1 MHLTIEQIARA
12 TSSYGDFEG
21 FERVAIT
28 RVQTD
33 SRLVQEGDLF
43 VCIAGQ
49 RYDGHNF
56 AREAVRKGAAAI
68 LAHTPLLDIAGA
80 QEVPVLLVE
89 DTVKAL
95 GRLALY
101 VRQRTRARVI
111 GITGS
116 AGKTTTKE
124 FLSSVLSQKA
134 RVGKNYKNWNNQLGL
149 PLSILNFDG
158 QEDYW
163 VLELGIS
170 NPEDMDE
177 LGSILRPDIVIIT
190 NIGPCHLEGLG
201 SVLDVASYKTKILDY
216 LQNESWAVLNK
227 DYPALVKEAR
237 KRQQIK
243 QYLFSCSDKKQ
254 KFRGEYHGCEGDK
267 GRYEIGINGE
277 NYYFTLP
284 WIGAHLTENI
294 TAVAVLA
301 HLLGYSGSEVE
312 QGLCQ
317 ARIPEQRLCLW
328 SEGEWTI
335 IDDTYNAN
343 PLSMRA
349 AIRTAAE
356 LAKDRDLVLVLG
368 DMAELGTLTEE
379 EHRKLGEF
387 IRKIDCNYVFF
398 HGQHADYV
406 KAGLS
411 ASEGWPGE
419 FFICYT
425 PEDFFSFFKS
435 LNLKNAVVL
444 FKGSRSCKMEEY
456 VRMLARAK
464 D

>member
-1 MHLTIEQIARA
+1 MHLTIEQIALA
-12 TSSYGDFEG
+12 ISSYGDFDG
-21 FERVAIT
+21 FEKVPIT
-28 RVQTD
+28 KVQTD

-56 AREAVRKGAAAI
+56 AQEAVKKGARAI
-68 LAHTPLLDIAGA
+68 LAHTPLLDIE
-80 QEVPVLLVE
+80 EVPVLLVE

-124 FLSSVLSQKA
+124 FLFSVLSQKA
-134 RVGKNYKNWNNQLGL
+134 KVGKNYKNWNNQLGL
-149 PLSILNFDG
+149 PLSILKFDG

-170 NPEDMDE
+170 KPEDMEE
-177 LGSILRPDIVIIT
+177 LGSILRPDIVVIT

-201 SVLDVASYKTKILDY
+201 SVSDVARYKTKILDY
-216 LQNESWAVLNK
+216 LENESWAILNK
-227 DYPALVKEAR
+227 DYPPLVKEAQR
-237 KRQQIK
+237 RNQIKPYFFSCTDKRQR
-243 QYLFSCSDKKQ
+243 FW
-254 KFRGEYHGCEGDK
+254 GEYRGCEG
-267 GRYEIGINGE
+267 GRGHYEMGINGE
-277 NYYFTLP
+277 SYCLTLP

-294 TAVAVLA
+294 SAVAVLA
-301 HLLGYSGSEVE
+301 HLLGYSGSEIE

-317 ARIPEQRLCLW
+317 ARLPEQRLCLW
-328 SEGEWTI
+328 TKGEWTI

-349 AIRTAAE
+349 AISTAAE
-356 LAKDRDLVLVLG
+356 LAKDKELVLVLG
-368 DMAELGTLTEE
+368 DMAELGEASEE

-387 IRKIDCNYVFF
+387 IHSIGCRYVFF
-398 HGQHADYV
+398 HGQNASFV
-406 KAGLS
+406 KEGLK
-411 ASEGWPGE
+411 GWSGE
-419 FFICYT
+419 FYICHS
-425 PEDFFSFFKS
+425 PEDFFSFFKN
-435 LNLKNAVVL
+435 LNLKQAVLL
-444 FKGSRSCKMEEY
+444 FKGSRSSKMEEY
-456 VRMLARAK
+456 VK
-464 D
+464 KVKG

>member
-21 FERVAIT
+21 FERAAIT

-56 AREAVRKGAAAI
+56 AQEAVRKGAAAV

-101 VRQRTRARVI
+101 VRQRTSAKVI

-170 NPEDMDE
+170 KPEDMDE

-201 SVLDVASYKTKILDY
+201 SVSDVASYKTKIFDY
-216 LQNESWAVLNK
+216 LENESWAVLNK
-227 DYPALVKEAR
+227 DYPALVKEAQ

-254 KFRGEYHGCEGDK
+254 KFWGEYHGCEGDR

-312 QGLCQ
+312 QGLCH
-317 ARIPEQRLCLW
+317 ARVPEQRLCLW

-356 LAKDRDLVLVLG
+356 LAKDRELVLVLG
-368 DMAELGTLTEE
+368 DMAELGTLAEE

-387 IRKIDCNYVFF
+387 IQKIDCNYVFF
-398 HGQHADYV
+398 HGQHADDV

-411 ASEGWPGE
+411 ASERWPGE

-425 PEDFFSFFKS
+425 PEDFFSFFKNM
-435 LNLKNAVVL
+435 NLKNAVVL